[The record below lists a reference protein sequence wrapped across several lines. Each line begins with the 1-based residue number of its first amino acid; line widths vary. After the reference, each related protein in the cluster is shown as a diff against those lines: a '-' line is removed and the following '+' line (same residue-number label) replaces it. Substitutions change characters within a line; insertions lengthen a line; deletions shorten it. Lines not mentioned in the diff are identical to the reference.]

1 MQIFTNIGPMAFL
14 PISNYKTSIVFSAM
28 DQLYSTKD
36 IDFKEYIKKYNNCYT
51 INSFSE
57 IEKFKLKFSF
67 ARNYHYNNIL
77 LFGDA
82 LHQIHPLAGQGFN
95 MTLRDIKILL
105 SLIDESQSL
114 GLPIDKSILLNFE
127 NKIKHY
133 NFIFGSGIDFIHEF
147 FKLDNKLKNI
157 VTKNIFNV
165 FSKKKLF
172 KHYVSN
178 FADKGINF

>member
-1 MQIFTNIGPMAFL
+1 MAFL
-14 PISNYKTSIVFSAM
+14 PISNYKTSIVFSAI
-28 DQLYSTKD
+28 DPLYSKKD
-36 IDFKEYIKKYNNCYT
+36 INFKEYIKKYNNHYI

-67 ARNYHYNNIL
+67 ARNYYYNNIL

-105 SLIDESQSL
+105 SLIDDNRSL

-127 NKIKHY
+127 KKIKHY

-147 FKLDNKLKNI
+147 FKFDNKLNNI
-157 VTKNIFNV
+157 VTKKIFNV
-165 FSKKKLF
+165 LSKNKLF

-178 FADKGINF
+178 FADRGINF